1 MKCKILKYKFLL
13 HILYILISICI
24 CILYIDTN
32 NNSYYVYFQFNSTA
46 AKIAMCGSDYIPL
59 LLEDMEL
66 QYIPERTGGQF
77 TQYNEA
83 YVFDTSVGGPLYCED
98 TTATVVVEGEGIWA
112 SESDSMRDQTD
123 TCWHTVP
130 TPTASVKSN
139 SSQKPLS
146 TGSSGR
152 SSRPHP
158 NSNTHTT
165 STTTSAS
172 DTSYEASIP
181 VIQQENNPSSP
192 AAGRNT
198 MNNLSTASNI
208 STGSSNLLYNKDVFS
223 IDYSIIY
230 QWCWKYPVRL
240 LITVLCLCIVLYL
253 LVTGSLQYILYPC
266 IIYVTVLNTRP
277 AVRYFTRFYSIYPEN
292 SEG

>member
-1 MKCKILKYKFLL
+1 MKCKNLKY
-13 HILYILISICI
+13 IVLYIY
-24 CILYIDTN
+24 ILYIDTN
-32 NNSYYVYFQFNSTA
+32 SKSYYLYFQSNSTA
-46 AKIAMCGSDYIPL
+46 VKIAMCGSDYMPV

-66 QYIPERTGGQF
+66 QYIPERVGGQF

-98 TTATVVVEGEGIWA
+98 TTATVVVEGEGIEVG
-112 SESDSMRDQTD
+112 ESDSIKNQTD

-130 TPTASVKSN
+130 TPTASVKSD

-146 TGSSGR
+146 TGSSSR
-152 SSRPHP
+152 SRRPHP
-158 NSNTHTT
+158 NSSTHTT

-172 DTSYEASIP
+172 DTSYEYPIP
-181 VIQQENNPSSP
+181 VLQQENNQNTP

-230 QWCWKYPVRL
+230 RWCWKYPVRL

-253 LVTGSLQYILYPC
+253 LVTGLLPYILYPC

-277 AVRYFTRFYSIYPEN
+277 AVWYFTRFYSINPEH